1 MKNSRRDFLK
11 NSVVAGTGLFGAN
24 MMSCSNKPVNANPFT
39 HHHTQIFNMSGYAA
53 PKLDVVR
60 IGVVGI
66 GQRGTGTV
74 SRLACIEGVEIK
86 ALCDLEP
93 ERVKIAAGHIGYL
106 GHKPDFYYGHE
117 DEWKKMCERPD
128 IDLIAI
134 VTPWHLHT
142 PMCKYAM
149 ENDKHAY
156 TELPAATTIEEC
168 WQLVETSERTRKHCV
183 QMSSGAG
190 ASILNM
196 VREGYF
202 GELIHAEGCYI
213 HDLLLTY
220 NFTHRYHNHW
230 RLKANIG
237 RNGNLYPQHGMV
249 PIMQYMD
256 VNCGDQLDY
265 LSSIS
270 SNDFLM
276 GKTAENLA
284 TEDDVWKP
292 YVGKNFR
299 GNMNVTIIRT
309 MKGRTIVLQHD
320 VTSPRPRGGSC
331 LSGTKAILHQRRL
344 ATSHENWLS
353 EEEFREINE
362 QYTPEVTR
370 RFHELRKD
378 ATLRDHGNNSPYR
391 ITYDVDWRLIDCLRN
406 GIPMDRD
413 VYEAATSSVITPLS
427 IWSTSNRSNSITVP
441 DFTNGKWQTNAR
453 GVDINFTRGGGS
465 TKLLVGSY

>member
-1 MKNSRRDFLK
+1 MNKSRRDFLK
-11 NSVVAGTGLFGAN
+11 NTGMTGAGLFGASIIGCTN
-24 MMSCSNKPVNANPFT
+24 QAKSANPFPKPHRQT
-39 HHHTQIFNMSGYAA
+39 FNMAGYAA
-53 PKLDVVR
+53 PKIDVVR
-60 IGVVGI
+60 VGVIGM

-74 SRLACIEGVEIK
+74 SRLAGIEGVEIR

-93 ERVKIAAGHIGYL
+93 DRVKKAADHISYL
-106 GHKPDFYYGHE
+106 GHKPDFYSGHE

-142 PMCKYAM
+142 PMCVYAM

-156 TELPAATTIEEC
+156 TELPAATTMEEC

-190 ASILNM
+190 ASTLNM
-196 VREGYF
+196 VREGFF

-256 VNCGDQLDY
+256 INCGDKLDY
-265 LSSIS
+265 LSSVS

-276 GKTAENLA
+276 GQTAEILA
-284 TEDDVWKP
+284 AEDDFWKP
-292 YVGKNFR
+292 YVGRDYR
-299 GNMNVTIIRT
+299 GNMNVTIMRT
-309 MKGRTIVLQHD
+309 VKGRTIVLQHD

-353 EEEFREINE
+353 DEEFRAINE
-362 QYTPEVTR
+362 EYTPAVVK
-370 RFHELRKD
+370 RFNELRRL
-378 ATLRDHGNNSPYR
+378 ATQRDRGENSPYR

-427 IWSTSNRSNSITVP
+427 IWSTANRSNSVTVP
-441 DFTNGKWQTNAR
+441 DFTNGKWETNPR
-453 GVDINFTRGGGS
+453 GVDIQFTRGGGS